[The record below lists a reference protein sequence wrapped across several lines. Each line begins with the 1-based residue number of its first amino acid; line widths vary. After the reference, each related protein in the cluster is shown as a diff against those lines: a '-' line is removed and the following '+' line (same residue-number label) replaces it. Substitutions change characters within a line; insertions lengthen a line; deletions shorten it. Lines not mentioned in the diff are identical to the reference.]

1 MSKKV
6 IDKLEVTD
14 KEFKKIKTNKQTII
28 LYLTT
33 ENNNFLNVGDEVLLV
48 NGEKKIKRKI
58 KNLCSYFT
66 FDEMYEN
73 VFNRLL
79 VGDFRKI
86 VDTWYKKGYNKDIIL
101 LALKE
106 SLDNDVINVRYT
118 DLVLQEWRKKGIL
131 DNINKMTNTIFI
143 GNKKIEKEDINKCNF
158 LVIELEPKIYEFRK
172 IRKISINIDYY
183 D

>member
-1 MSKKV
+1 
-6 IDKLEVTD
+6 
-14 KEFKKIKTNKQTII
+14 
-28 LYLTT
+28 
-33 ENNNFLNVGDEVLLV
+33 
-48 NGEKKIKRKI
+48 
-58 KNLCSYFT
+58 
-66 FDEMYEN
+66 MYEN

-131 DNINKMTNTIFI
+131 DNINKMTNTIL
-143 GNKKIEKEDINKCNF
+143 IN
-158 LVIELEPKIYEFRK
+158 VI
-172 IRKISINIDYY
+172 S
-183 D
+183 